1 MHTRTCQLNLRET
14 KVSTR
19 SQGQAE
25 WPNNP
30 TVSGIHRGAGDLLHW
45 AMGPESVV
53 GFETRACVMNR
64 PGSCPRGNYAGSGEA
79 RGGHTCNVLDCQ

>member
-1 MHTRTCQLNLRET
+1 MYTRTCQLNLRET

-45 AMGPESVV
+45 AKG
-53 GFETRACVMNR
+53 
-64 PGSCPRGNYAGSGEA
+64 PGSVRGFAIPRLWEEQA
-79 RGGHTCNVLDCQ
+79 R